1 MTLAAANSKSMTR
14 VATHA
19 SDARVDGQRFFFAGG
34 GQRGVTALAV
44 SGLRGP
50 GAQRVMAMAGIAI
63 GGSHLLAI
71 GVDAAVGAA
80 FILLLFGEMAGAAEI
95 GNFGGRGDLI
105 GRDVADGGAV
115 LLAGSVANA
124 AIDAGGGVF
133 VSLEIGDGFDVAGG
147 ATVRFL
153 RERGESG

>member
-1 MTLAAANSKSMTR
+1 M
-14 VATHA
+14 ATHA
-19 SDARVDGQRFFFAGG
+19 SDARINGQRFFFAGG
-34 GQRGVTALAV
+34 GQGGVTALAV

-50 GAQRVMAMAGIAI
+50 GAKGVMAMAGIAI
-63 GGSHLLAI
+63 GGSHLLAAQ
-71 GVDAAVGAA
+71 VDAAVGAV
-80 FILLLFGEMAGAAEI
+80 FVLLLFGEMAGAAEI

-153 RERGESG
+153 RERG